1 MTEERRFHP
10 LYNIYIYTS
19 GSIFTFMPIAKVFR
33 VIQLLTLVIFRRHDS
48 KYGVWIDNEYIN

>member
-10 LYNIYIYTS
+10 LYIYTS